1 MFKRAL
7 FQPALARPAFARP
20 ALAQPVFTQPA
31 FTQLAACGRWRSS
44 RCAIGPDRLSLREA
58 DGVQRLHVA
67 AGQRLVIQVQQGTL
81 WLTVP
86 GQPQDCVLQAGQ
98 RLAIAGP
105 SRLMLGALGPAA
117 CAVHLQ

>member
-7 FQPALARPAFARP
+7 IQPALARPAFAQP
-20 ALAQPVFTQPA
+20 ALTQPA
-31 FTQLAACGRWRSS
+31 STQLAACGRWLSS

-58 DGVQRLHVA
+58 DGVQPLHVA